1 MCLLTVYFLNF
12 LFEDLRIS
20 PILVISN
27 YRIKCEMF
35 AYKNG
40 CIQAG
45 IFYLLALKTWILNT
59 VRGPENKIGDR
70 IFLRDSVKNY
80 PIF

>member
-45 IFYLLALKTWILNT
+45 IFYLLALKT
-59 VRGPENKIGDR
+59 
-70 IFLRDSVKNY
+70 
-80 PIF
+80 